1 MTMVAAGLTPGPYEL
16 IALLGAGGTGEV
28 WKAHE
33 TRVDRVVAI
42 KRVRAKHSERFKH
55 EARAI
60 AALDPHS

>member
-1 MTMVAAGLTPGPYEL
+1 MTMVAPGPTPGPYEL
-16 IALLGAGGTGEV
+16 IAPLGAGSMGEV

-33 TRVDRVVAI
+33 TRVDRVGAI
-42 KRVRAKHSERFKH
+42 KRVRAKHSERFKR